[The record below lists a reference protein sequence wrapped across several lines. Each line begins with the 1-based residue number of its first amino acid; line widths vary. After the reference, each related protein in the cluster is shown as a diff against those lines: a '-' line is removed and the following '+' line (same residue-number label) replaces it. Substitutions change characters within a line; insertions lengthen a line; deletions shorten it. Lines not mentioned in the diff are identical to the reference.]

1 MSTSRRDV
9 MTISASGSLPASAPV
24 SVQLLDLLMG
34 GWRAGVVSTF
44 AELGVADG
52 LASGGLTPAQL
63 AVRLGLAR
71 DTAERFFRAGAS
83 VGLLRQGADDTL
95 ELTPLGRA
103 LATDGDS
110 MRNFARWTG
119 STAERATWA
128 LLPTAVRTGRS
139 PFAAMHGSGIWE
151 FMESDPETAAV
162 FNSAMTELS
171 KRIIRPV
178 VEAFD
183 FSRFDRVTD
192 VGGGRGA
199 LLSAVLQKHPGMTG
213 VLFDQ
218 PDVVSRAHP
227 ELSDAGVAPRV
238 TVKAG
243 SFFDSVPAGSDL
255 YMISNVFHDWD
266 DARSRLILKNI
277 ASAMHEGARLAIV
290 EAVAGLDDT
299 ADRAI
304 SLMDMDMLVLC
315 EGKQRTVEAFQSLM
329 AEVGIELVGVSRAG
343 LHSVIEGR
351 KAPETPAP

>member
-1 MSTSRRDV
+1 
-9 MTISASGSLPASAPV
+9 MTIATSESLPASPPV
-24 SVQLLDLLMG
+24 SVQILDLLMG

-63 AVRLGLAR
+63 AVRLGLER

-83 VGLLRQGADDTL
+83 VGLLRQGEAGTL

-128 LLPTAVRTGRS
+128 HLHTAVRTGRS
-139 PFAAMHGSGIWE
+139 PFAAMHGSGVWE

-162 FNSAMTELS
+162 FNSAMSELS
-171 KRIIRPV
+171 KRIIRSV
-178 VEAFD
+178 VDAFD
-183 FSRFDRVTD
+183 FSRFGSVTD

-199 LLSAVLQKHPGMTG
+199 LLSAVLQKHPEMSG

-218 PDVVSRAHP
+218 PDVVSRAMT
-227 ELSDAGVAPRV
+227 ELCDAGVFARV
-238 TVKAG
+238 TVTSG
-243 SFFDSVPAGSDL
+243 SFFDSVPSGSDL

-266 DARSRLILKNI
+266 DGHSRLILKNI
-277 ASAMHEGARLAIV
+277 ASAMHPGAHIAIV
-290 EAVAGLDDT
+290 EAVAGLDAT
-299 ADRAI
+299 ADKAI

-315 EGKQRTVEAFQSLM
+315 EGKQRTVEDFRTLM
-329 AEVGIELVGVSRAG
+329 SEVGIELVGVSRAG
-343 LHSVIEGR
+343 LQSVVEGR
-351 KAPETPAP
+351 KA